1 MLLSEIGHV
10 FGKASILSI
19 TKSLAKYRYLSFKTK
34 NKKVIS
40 LISSL
45 KQVVIKHYSVP
56 IINILK
62 YVLSNKEERQLK
74 YNLNHS
80 FVDKNKNA
88 KKLLAPNMDRI
99 TERVKNYLDQDP
111 VDNFHKFMRA
121 YTDIFTNNIF

>member
-62 YVLSNKEERQLK
+62 YVLSNKEEQQLK
-74 YNLNHS
+74 YSLNHS
-80 FVDKNKNA
+80 FVDKNKNV
-88 KKLLAPNMDRI
+88 KKLLAPNMERI
-99 TERVKNYLDQDP
+99 TESVENYLDQDQ
-111 VDNFHKFMRA
+111 VDNFHQFMRA

>member
-19 TKSLAKYRYLSFKTK
+19 TKSLAKSRYLSFKTK

-80 FVDKNKNA
+80 FVGKNKNA

-99 TERVKNYLDQDP
+99 TERVKNYLDQDQ